1 MDCVGVDSGAFT
13 INFQATS
20 IALVNDNFA
29 NAVTLPASNPQLT
42 AFNTTNATAEASE
55 LQLNSSTPMSLW
67 YRFTAPADGKFTIVT
82 NSHAGPAP
90 SYALFTGASVGAL
103 TTVSAYAADQSEI
116 SIQQGQTFAIAL
128 STSSGQPS
136 AGTFN

>member
-82 NSHAGPAP
+82 NSHADPAP